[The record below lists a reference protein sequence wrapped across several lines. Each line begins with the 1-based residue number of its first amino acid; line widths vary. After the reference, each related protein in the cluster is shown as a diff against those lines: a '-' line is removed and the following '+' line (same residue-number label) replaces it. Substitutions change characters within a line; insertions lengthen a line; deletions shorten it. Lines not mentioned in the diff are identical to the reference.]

1 MNSPN
6 RSSNIADIEAEKS
19 APKPWPPAAG
29 QPGIEG
35 GMTEAVIGRA
45 ALRVLQRLVGL
56 VEFLEALLGV
66 RIAVA
71 AVGMTFL
78 GETAKGGLDLAVA
91 SAARYAEHLV
101 VAPLRHRPSGPLHRR
116 PAWRRLSLLC
126 WAGAG
131 LVARRRAMHS
141 R

>member
-19 APKPWPPAAG
+19 APKPCAAGPAADAR
-29 QPGIEG
+29 IEG
-35 GMTEAVIGRA
+35 GMAEAVIGRA

-78 GETAKGGLDLAVA
+78 GETAKRGLDLAVTR
-91 SAARYAEHLV
+91 AARYAEYLV
-101 VAPLRHRPSGPLHRR
+101 VAPFCHRPSGPLHRR
-116 PAWRRLSLLC
+116 QRG
-126 WAGAG
+126 GA
-131 LVARRRAMHS
+131 
-141 R
+141 